1 VNTSK
6 PHSSYGFGAAVPFL
20 IAMLAAALTT
30 LPYGL
35 TFGLPAGPQLTLIV
49 VFFWIARRPELLPP
63 IALFFIGIWHDA
75 LSGAPMGLT
84 PLLLLVVR
92 AAIVEQNVIVFSQSF
107 VLGWIGF
114 AAISTLATGLEW
126 AVVSWMQGSVY
137 AGWPSI
143 LQVLLSIAFYVPVAL
158 VCSLLDRWTIGGRRS

>member
-1 VNTSK
+1 VNTFK
-6 PHSSYGFGAAVPFL
+6 PHSRYGIAAVVPFL
-20 IAMLAAALTT
+20 IAMLAAALTN

-35 TFGLPAGPQLTLIV
+35 TSDMAAGPQLTLIV
-49 VFFWIARRPELLPP
+49 AFFWIARRPELLPP
-63 IALFFIGIWHDA
+63 FVLFFIGIWHDA

-114 AAISTLATGLEW
+114 AAVVTLATGLEW

-137 AGWPSI
+137 LGWPSI
-143 LQVLLSIAFYVPVAL
+143 LQVLLSMAFYVPVAL
-158 VCSLLDRWTIGGRRS
+158 VCSLLDRWTIRGRRS